1 MSVEGG
7 DYLGVRTR
15 LLLLINSSDDTDDEG
30 GRKMMTIDDRD

>member
-15 LLLLINSSDDTDDEG
+15 HLLLINSSDDDDDEG
-30 GRKMMTIDDRD
+30 GRMMMMIGDHD